1 MRSLSNEL
9 LNELYASESSDPF
22 IMLLT
27 LGHESFGTVRLVN
40 DNRDTISRGNTY
52 YAFPM
57 EVTLPS
63 DDGESASEVDIK
75 LDNVTRELIDELR
88 SVTTPINVT
97 VEMVLA
103 SNPDYV
109 QISLEEFKLKNIS
122 YNSKTIQGKLY
133 LDGFL
138 NIAMTSEKYGP
149 TNFPGLF

>member
-1 MRSLSNEL
+1 MRSLTNDL
-9 LNELYASESSDPF
+9 LRELYAQDSADAF
-22 IMLLT
+22 LMLLT
-27 LGHESFGTVRLVN
+27 ISHPSFPTIYLSN
-40 DNRDTISRGNTY
+40 NNRDVVSRGNTY
-52 YAFPM
+52 LAFPM
-57 EVTLPS
+57 EVTLPG
-63 DDGESASEVDIK
+63 DDGESMQEVDIR
-75 LDNVTRELIDELR
+75 LDNVSRELITELR
-88 SVTTPINVT
+88 TVTTPINVT

-103 SNPDYV
+103 SNTDYV